1 LLFLTSKNQKD
12 SMNNFNF
19 HNPTQI
25 IFGRDRL
32 NELVNYIPSKAK
44 VLITYG
50 GGSVEKNG
58 TLQKVRN
65 ALSNNYFRE
74 FGGIEPNP
82 RFETLMK
89 AVELIKKENIDFL
102 LAVGGGSVMDG
113 TKFISLAAKY
123 NGDPEE
129 ILYHSFKPADLKEAM
144 PFGTVVTLPATGSEM
159 NAAAVISYKESKYAV
174 ICPLTFPRFS
184 FLDPAL
190 TFTLPKTQVAN
201 GVIDTFVHVMEQYLT
216 FPVDARFQDR
226 TAEGILQTLVEI
238 GRKTMDNPTDYVLRA
253 NLVWNSTMALNG
265 LIGAGVPQD
274 WTTHMIGHELTAF
287 FGIDHAKTL
296 AVILPALL
304 QVRYEQKKEK
314 LIQYAERVWK
324 IENGTDEF
332 KADQAIRKT
341 REFFESLDVKTRLT
355 DYNISSSDFDKI
367 IQGLKEK
374 HLTEL
379 SETREVTLEVSRH
392 ILENAF

>member
-1 LLFLTSKNQKD
+1 
-12 SMNNFNF
+12 MNNFNF

-65 ALSNNYFRE
+65 AISNNYFRE

-129 ILYHSFKPADLKEAM
+129 ILYYSFKPADLKEAM
-144 PFGTVVTLPATGSEM
+144 PLGTVVTLPATGSEM

-174 ICPLTFPRFS
+174 ICPLTFPKFS
-184 FLDPAL
+184 FLDPAI

-216 FPVDARFQDR
+216 YPVDARFQDR

-238 GRKTMDNPTDYVLRA
+238 GRKTMDNPTDYDLRA

-304 QVRYEQKKEK
+304 QVRYDQKKEK
-314 LIQYAERVWK
+314 LVQYAERVWN
-324 IENGTDEF
+324 IESGTDDF
-332 KADQAIRKT
+332 KADQAIVKT

-392 ILENAF
+392 ILENAL